1 MDNTMEKKQKQME
14 RMKYYQLLVRFS
26 AKRKKGTNKAK

>member
-1 MDNTMEKKQKQME
+1 MDNTMEKKQKQVE

-26 AKRKKGTNKAK
+26 AKRKKDTDKAK